1 MNNTKHLIPISFII
15 CLLAGYLL
23 PWIIAPTAPLTL
35 NAYDLAEWTSLHPSQ
50 PHTTPALIVSL
61 YLRVQLLLIG
71 LLIAINVRKRWITV
85 AGIMIIAIAQFP
97 PLEFILSETSNI
109 NYQQQFYLSVGSVL
123 IGIGFSSFSVTRW
136 RSLWNLAIAL
146 VGIITSTLGVTQ
158 TSELLV
164 MSLQQHSIGWGFFVV
179 AMSYASLG
187 LLEAIHIRGLFT
199 KP

>member
-1 MNNTKHLIPISFII
+1 MNNTKHLIPRILII

-50 PHTTPALIVSL
+50 PHTTPALVVSL
-61 YLRVQLLLIG
+61 YLRIQLLLIG

-85 AGIMIIAIAQFP
+85 VGIMIIAIAQFP

-109 NYQQQFYLSVGSVL
+109 NYQQQFYLSVGTAI
-123 IGIGFSSFSVTRW
+123 IGIGLSYFSLTRCL
-136 RSLWNLAIAL
+136 SLWNAAIAL
-146 VGIITSTLGVTQ
+146 VGIITSTLGVAQ
-158 TSELLV
+158 TSDLLV

-179 AMSYASLG
+179 TVSYASLG
-187 LLEAIHIRGLFT
+187 LLEAIYIRGLFT
-199 KP
+199 RP